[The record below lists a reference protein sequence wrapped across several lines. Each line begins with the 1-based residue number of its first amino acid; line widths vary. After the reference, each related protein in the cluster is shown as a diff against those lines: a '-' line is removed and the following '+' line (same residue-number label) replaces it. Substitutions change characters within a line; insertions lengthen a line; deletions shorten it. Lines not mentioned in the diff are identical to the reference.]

1 MLKNNKILIL
11 CHPRSRSSYAC
22 NIISSY
28 QKNKHGYR
36 RELPWELLNGKQI
49 EIEKY
54 LTKLQ
59 KLKLKEEDQKRV
71 NEDIEFF
78 SKRWQ
83 YAPMFR
89 ELANDDKPFVLKYFP
104 GAYDILN
111 VDVMKELRSEK
122 SSYVK
127 IITLY
132 RRNLLKTA
140 MSELKTYILRMS
152 MAPPNTAPLNVDFTK
167 PSMQE
172 CKSVFSN
179 VIKNYVKFFIKFYTW
194 NMYNL
199 IDGVY
204 EYDDFID
211 NDIENTSMLTCDFHI
226 KYEIDLMSGRF
237 STPNEYTNAAYN
249 DRPELISILNK
260 ILKSYNL
267 SYDTEYNLKNLLP
280 FHSKKNE

>member
-1 MLKNNKILIL
+1 M
-11 CHPRSRSSYAC
+11 SSYAC
-22 NIISSY
+22 NIIASY

-36 RELPWELLNGKQI
+36 RELPWELLNGKQF

-54 LTKLQ
+54 LTQLQ
-59 KLKLKEEDQKRV
+59 KFKLNKEDQKRV

-78 SKRWQ
+78 SESVRRIRWQ
-83 YAPMFR
+83 YASMFT
-89 ELANDDKPFVLKYFP
+89 ELANDDKTFVLKYFP

-111 VDVMKELRSEK
+111 VDIMKELRSEK

-140 MSELKTYILRMS
+140 MSELKTYILRIS
-152 MAPPNTAPLNVDFTK
+152 MAPPNTASLHVDFTR
-167 PSMQE
+167 PSVQE
-172 CKSVFSN
+172 CERIFSN

-204 EYDDFID
+204 EYDDFTD
-211 NDIENTSMLTCDFHI
+211 DDVENISMLTGDKKYSHI
-226 KYEIDLMSGRF
+226 KYKIDLVSGRF
-237 STPNEYTNAAYN
+237 STPNEYINAAYN
-249 DRPELISILNK
+249 DRPELISILEK